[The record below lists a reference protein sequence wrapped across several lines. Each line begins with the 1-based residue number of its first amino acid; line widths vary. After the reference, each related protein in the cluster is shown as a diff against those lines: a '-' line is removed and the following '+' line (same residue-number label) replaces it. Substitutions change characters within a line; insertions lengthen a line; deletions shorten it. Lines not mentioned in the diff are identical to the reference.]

1 MRVERVADSLRA
13 LDQCLG
19 CARRQGNHEAGLRRQ
34 RHRPEPGLRR
44 PVLAHHAVPVGAAEA
59 EGVASDHHGM
69 VGERL
74 AFRLHLHGARV
85 EFDLR
90 IGHLKALRR
99 RRECAPLHHQD
110 DLEQGAV
117 ERSGLHVPDVALDA
131 GNPQRNL
138 TLESAIG
145 LGDGVALDA
154 VAHLGSGRMGFD
166 IVEVQRGA
174 ASPGRGLAHQLNLG
188 VTGRRADEPAWRQT
202 DRAISR
208 AGRVHRRRLDHGV
221 DRVSVPFGGRQG
233 LDGEDERSF
242 GTHVAVGRRIE
253 GMADTLRADVAHEIE
268 AAAHPA
274 AAQIGDGADER
285 LFAIATRERIHR
297 CVQGA
302 QAGGAGRAI
311 GGRRPHEVEVVRNPV
326 GQHGKAD
333 AGYRI
338 LRDTML
344 RPPVGHGGNLR
355 ADKDAGG
362 AIAQ

>member
-1 MRVERVADSLRA
+1 M
-13 LDQCLG
+13 
-19 CARRQGNHEAGLRRQ
+19 
-34 RHRPEPGLRR
+34 
-44 PVLAHHAVPVGAAEA
+44 
-59 EGVASDHHGM
+59 
-69 VGERL
+69 
-74 AFRLHLHGARV
+74 
-85 EFDLR
+85 
-90 IGHLKALRR
+90 
-99 RRECAPLHHQD
+99 
-110 DLEQGAV
+110 

-138 TLESAIG
+138 TLESAID

-208 AGRVHRRRLDHGV
+208 AGRIHRRRLDHGV
-221 DRVSVPFGGRQG
+221 DRVPVPLGHRQG
-233 LDGEDERSF
+233 LEGKNERPF
-242 GTHVAVGRRIE
+242 GTHGTVGFGIE
-253 GMADTLRADVAHEIE
+253 GMARAFRADDPHEVE

-285 LFAIATRERIHR
+285 VFAIAAHERIHR
-297 CVQGA
+297 RVQGT
-302 QAGGAGRAI
+302 QASGAGRAV
-311 GGRRPHEVEVVRNPV
+311 GRGRSHEVEVVRDPI

-333 AGYRI
+333 AGHGI
-338 LRDTML
+338 PRDTML
-344 RPPVGHGGNLR
+344 RPSVGHGGNLR

-362 AIAQ
+362 AVAQ

>member
-1 MRVERVADSLRA
+1 MGAAAAEIAGKRVEVHRLLLEQVLQSAGA

-59 EGVASDHHGM
+59 EGVDSDHHGM

-85 EFDLR
+85 EVDLR
-90 IGHLKALRR
+90 IGHLEALRR

-154 VAHLGSGRMGFD
+154 VA
-166 IVEVQRGA
+166 
-174 ASPGRGLAHQLNLG
+174 
-188 VTGRRADEPAWRQT
+188 T
-202 DRAISR
+202 
-208 AGRVHRRRLDHGV
+208 
-221 DRVSVPFGGRQG
+221 SVP
-233 LDGEDERSF
+233 
-242 GTHVAVGRRIE
+242 VAWASI
-253 GMADTLRADVAHEIE
+253 
-268 AAAHPA
+268 
-274 AAQIGDGADER
+274 
-285 LFAIATRERIHR
+285 
-297 CVQGA
+297 
-302 QAGGAGRAI
+302 
-311 GGRRPHEVEVVRNPV
+311 
-326 GQHGKAD
+326 
-333 AGYRI
+333 
-338 LRDTML
+338 
-344 RPPVGHGGNLR
+344 
-355 ADKDAGG
+355 
-362 AIAQ
+362 